1 MAKKEETNVRRIP
14 VKPGAG
20 AEPVRP
26 GDEAPQGQRLSYE
39 QLMQLAAQTN
49 AENQRLRQ
57 TCSQMKMQLERFQMQ
72 DYYQRLE
79 WLWKVITL
87 PDNTH
92 VFTPEFVQAKVEEFI
107 DLMTP
112 INPEEENK
120 QPGKEQ
126 PQQGE

>member
-14 VKPGAG
+14 VKPGG

-87 PDNTH
+87 DNNAG
-92 VFTPEFVQAKVEEFI
+92 VFTPEFVKAKVEEFI

>member
-14 VKPGAG
+14 VKPGVG
-20 AEPVRP
+20 AEPTRP
-26 GDEAPQGQRLSYE
+26 GEGAPQGQRLSYE

-57 TCSQMKMQLERFQMQ
+57 TCSQMKMQLERYQMQ

-87 PDNTH
+87 EGNTDM
-92 VFTPEFVQAKVEEFI
+92 FGSEFVRAKVDEFV

>member
-1 MAKKEETNVRRIP
+1 MAKKEETNVHRIP

-26 GDEAPQGQRLSYE
+26 GEGAPQGQRLSYE

-87 PDNTH
+87 EGGVDM
-92 VFTPEFVQAKVEEFI
+92 FGDEFVKAKVAEFV

-112 INPEEENK
+112 LNPEEENK
-120 QPGKEQ
+120 LPGKQQ

>member
-26 GDEAPQGQRLSYE
+26 GEGAPQGQRLSYE

-57 TCSQMKMQLERFQMQ
+57 TCSQMKMQLERYQMQ

-87 PDNTH
+87 EGNTDM
-92 VFTPEFVQAKVEEFI
+92 FGSEFVRAKVDEFV

>member
-26 GDEAPQGQRLSYE
+26 GEGAPQGQRLSYE

-57 TCSQMKMQLERFQMQ
+57 TCSQMKMQLERYQMQ

-87 PDNTH
+87 QDG
-92 VFTPEFVQAKVEEFI
+92 VAMFGDEFVKAKVAEFV

>member
-1 MAKKEETNVRRIP
+1 MAKEEKTNVRKIP
-14 VKPGAG
+14 VRPGVG

-26 GDEAPQGQRLSYE
+26 GDGAPQGQRLSYE

-87 PDNTH
+87 ENNTG
-92 VFTPEFVQAKVEEFI
+92 VFTPEFVQAKVDEFI

-120 QPGKEQ
+120 QSGQEQ

>member
-1 MAKKEETNVRRIP
+1 MAKKEETNVHRIP

-26 GDEAPQGQRLSYE
+26 GEGAPQGQRLSYE

-57 TCSQMKMQLERFQMQ
+57 TCSQMKMQLERYQMQ

-87 PDNTH
+87 PDNIH
-92 VFTPEFVQAKVEEFI
+92 VFTPEFVGAKVDEFI

>member
-26 GDEAPQGQRLSYE
+26 GEGTPQGQRLSYE

-57 TCSQMKMQLERFQMQ
+57 TCSQMKMQLERYQMQ

-87 PDNTH
+87 PDNIH
-92 VFTPEFVQAKVEEFI
+92 VFTPEFVGAKVDEFI

>member
-1 MAKKEETNVRRIP
+1 MAKKEETKVHKIP
-14 VKPGAG
+14 VRPGVG

-26 GDEAPQGQRLSYE
+26 GEGAPQGQRLSYE

-87 PDNTH
+87 EGGVDM
-92 VFTPEFVQAKVEEFI
+92 FGDEFVKAKVAEFV

-112 INPEEENK
+112 LNPEEENK

>member
-1 MAKKEETNVRRIP
+1 MAKKEETKVHKIP
-14 VKPGAG
+14 VRPGAG

-26 GDEAPQGQRLSYE
+26 GEGAPQGQRLSYE

-87 PDNTH
+87 DDNTH

-120 QPGKEQ
+120 QPGQEQ

>member
-1 MAKKEETNVRRIP
+1 MAKEEKTNVHKIP
-14 VKPGAG
+14 VRPGVG

-26 GDEAPQGQRLSYE
+26 GEGAPQGQRLSYE

-87 PDNTH
+87 EDNTS

-120 QPGKEQ
+120 QPGQEQ